1 MKNRR
6 FWFGIIAT
14 ATALLTVLTTT
25 PQPANAGLMEWLG
38 FGGDGETMPAT
49 NEQPPADPNK
59 GPVRVAMHLFM
70 DDGTGTTVNGVDY
83 CDFRREKEKR
93 CFIKLRGLGNLLP
106 KSGSLASHTINFKI
120 TKWPGADD
128 MVTVEF
134 RWGGNMG
141 FALNSKKI
149 DMSLSDLR
157 DGIGSL
163 PLVSDPAEA
172 ANKEQVPYSTQV
184 AKVFFVTSADDRQ

>member
-1 MKNRR
+1 MRKLS
-6 FWFGIIAT
+6 T
-14 ATALLTVLTTT
+14 ATIIVGLFTVLST
-25 PQPANAGLMEWLG
+25 PQPAKAGLMEWLG

-70 DDGTGTTVNGVDY
+70 DDGTTVSGVDY
-83 CDFRREKEKR
+83 CDFRREKNKW
-93 CFIKLRGLGNLLP
+93 CIIKLRGLGTLLP
-106 KSGSLASHTINFKI
+106 KSGSLASHTINFEI

-141 FALNSKKI
+141 LAINSKKI

-163 PLVSDPAEA
+163 PLVSSPSEA

-184 AKVFFVTSADDRQ
+184 AKVFFITSADDRQ